1 MAKTNSSSN
10 YAPQTCEYKFTRKGR
25 VHKVGDVIKGSAAY
39 KYKWAK
45 NRRDKARLE
54 SGRKILEDLPSDS
67 IQKMAELH
75 AIGLTFGKIAKKYGV
90 SRYLVEK
97 AVKNSNALQK

>member
-1 MAKTNSSSN
+1 MTKTNSI
-10 YAPQTCEYKFTRKGR
+10 TEGCEYKFTRKGR
-25 VHKVGDVIKGSAAY
+25 MHNVGDVIKGSAAY

-54 SGRKILEDLPSDS
+54 TGRKILEDLPSDS

>member
-1 MAKTNSSSN
+1 MTKTNSIQKS
-10 YAPQTCEYKFTRKGR
+10 EYKFTRKGR
-25 VHKVGDVIKGSAAY
+25 VHNAGDIIKGPAAH

-45 NRRDKARLE
+45 NRRDQARLE

-67 IQKMAELH
+67 IEKMAELH
-75 AIGLTFGKIAKKYGV
+75 SIGLTFGKIAKKYGI

-97 AVKNSNALQK
+97 AVKNFK